1 MSITPGQG
9 IINELPPEILG
20 EIFMHCTPRDD
31 LTPDKNLLWVAP
43 SQVCRRW
50 RQAALS
56 FHRFWAQAITLAQPF
71 WTYTSLRRA
80 ANAPLTF
87 KIDLKRIELDFAVTI
102 VALHIHKTRE
112 LVLTGSDVDVHR
124 FLKHFA
130 QEDSEAPLL
139 EVIHLDATK
148 WRSPL
153 HEDSMHHLPNIF
165 ANPQCIPSRMRVLEL
180 IDCNLPSTA
189 GVYASLTTLRLH
201 RPPPPQDS
209 TESLFALLGA
219 TPNLETL
226 SIEELCVLPV
236 GSPTRCP
243 RLANLTYKCSD
254 ESRLQN
260 ELNAV
265 LSLLGTLDAT
275 QTLNVTAHVFEPKDL
290 YAVLKHQTSFGTM
303 PLQLRI
309 EEQTKELIKVIISPN
324 EPTKEPCIFTL
335 QARIRR
341 GANGDFPPDSQRTQP
356 IREIATLLRQLPI
369 TSVCL
374 QGFHDMERCAIRDFD
389 TLASPGSVAHAPL
402 SSVTHWKIHGTPPP
416 PLLLEAVLL
425 RRMLSIGFR
434 TRFYSDEEVRDGDGS
449 VIQILPSLACI
460 EIVGVDFLPRM
471 TRMYG
476 GAVVSTDDILAPAG
490 TYIYHPTGEVRR
502 VTGDVFAPPGPDV
515 LHLVFMLV
523 WASAERRRLKVLHS
537 CVPRVIIT
545 DCKNVDA
552 GIVYAMQGLT
562 KVQWDGQGASETKYT
577 EFEDVRS
584 AVLDS
589 FVEMFEPA
597 AMQLL

>member
-20 EIFMHCTPRDD
+20 EIFIHCTPRDD

-56 FHRFWAQAITLAQPF
+56 CHRLWAQAITFAQPF

-87 KIDLKRIELDFAVTI
+87 KIDLQDIELDFAVTI

-148 WRSPL
+148 WRPPL

-180 IDCNLPSTA
+180 VDCNLPPTA

-226 SIEELCVLPV
+226 SIEELCVLP
-236 GSPTRCP
+236 
-243 RLANLTYKCSD
+243 
-254 ESRLQN
+254 N
-260 ELNAV
+260 ELDAL
-265 LSLLGTLDAT
+265 LSLLGTLDPT
-275 QTLNVTAHVFEPKDL
+275 HTLNVTAHVFEPKDL
-290 YAVLKHQTSFGTM
+290 YVVLKHQTSSGTM
-303 PLQLRI
+303 PLQLHI
-309 EEQTKELIKVIISPN
+309 EEQAKELIKVIIAPH

-356 IREIATLLRQLPI
+356 IREIVALLRHLPI

-389 TLASPGSVAHAPL
+389 ALASPGSVAHAPL
-402 SSVTHWKIHGTPPP
+402 SSVTHWKFHGTPPP

-434 TRFYSDEEVRDGDGS
+434 TRFYSDEEVRDADGS
-449 VIQILPSLACI
+449 VIQIFPSLACI

-476 GAVVSTDDILAPAG
+476 GPVVSTDGILAPAG
-490 TYIYHPTGEVRR
+490 TYVYYPTGEVRG
-502 VTGDVFAPPGPDV
+502 VTGNVFAPPGPDV
-515 LHLVFMLV
+515 LHLIFMLV

-584 AVLDS
+584 AVLES
-589 FVEMFEPA
+589 FVEMFEPV
-597 AMQLL
+597 AMKLL